1 VRLLPDD
8 KAADVLEATTVQRQL
23 QIIDEFDDDQAVGL
37 LCRMSPDRATDLIGR
52 LDLVKTRRYLNK
64 LPARR
69 RELIVE
75 LLRFPEESVGGAMTN
90 DILILPGHISVGR
103 AKEIV
108 QEHLEPI
115 HFSTVVFIVDDE
127 TNKRLKGSITLR
139 DLLAADD
146 ADTLDH
152 VMDPYIQALNP
163 FDSAG
168 DAAYRIVTGQLP
180 AMPVINKEGA
190 IIGAMTVEAAIER
203 LVPAT
208 SDLQRIRIFS

>member
-1 VRLLPDD
+1 
-8 KAADVLEATTVQRQL
+8 
-23 QIIDEFDDDQAVGL
+23 
-37 LCRMSPDRATDLIGR
+37 
-52 LDLVKTRRYLNK
+52 
-64 LPARR
+64 
-69 RELIVE
+69 
-75 LLRFPEESVGGAMTN
+75 
-90 DILILPGHISVGR
+90 VGR